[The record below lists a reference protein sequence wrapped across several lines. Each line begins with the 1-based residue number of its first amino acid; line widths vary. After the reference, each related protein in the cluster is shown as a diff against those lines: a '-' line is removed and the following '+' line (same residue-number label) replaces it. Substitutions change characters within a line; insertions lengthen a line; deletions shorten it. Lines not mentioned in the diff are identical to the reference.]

1 MTSRRTTRGWLTATG
16 SAVAVLAL
24 AISTIISSPLAH
36 AATEL
41 ARDGFDRSVSSGW
54 GTSELGGASW
64 SVVGGSAT
72 TVSGSA
78 ATVKGVAP
86 GRSMRASLSATA
98 GDAAVWAEVRIPA
111 ATQFYYAAE
120 TRRQA
125 DGSSYRGRVRV
136 DANRVLYNE
145 ITRVNRAGETILA
158 QKRLGTVSVGQ
169 VVHVEI
175 SANGYSTVY
184 LASRVWIKGTT
195 VPAMQTT
202 DTDTSSARIAKTG
215 TVGVWSYVSGPT
227 IAPKNTSVDVATE
240 AFGATS
246 FSTSAP
252 PPITPP
258 VTPPVTTPD
267 TTPAS
272 SQVGS
277 LAVGTAAYPLPSGA
291 IYVSSTSGNDGA
303 AGMASAPLKTVAK
316 AIEKAKAGSTIVLR
330 AGSYHESIAIP
341 PNKPLTLQNYPRE
354 AAWFDGSTKVASIS
368 TSGSVWKAD
377 GWTAKFDSGPT
388 YSKGGKDSTAPG
400 WQFINPAYPMA
411 AHPDQLWI
419 GGVEQA
425 QVGSLGQVKSGTFY
439 ADYAANRLY
448 FGTNPAGKAV
458 EASSLAQA
466 MSLRAPG
473 TVIRGIGVRRYA
485 DSVYMQG
492 VITSY
497 YANQALENVE
507 VRDSATA
514 GIGLYAAGSRLTKVS
529 IIGSGQIGFQAEKAD
544 GLVIENVL
552 LKDSNDQHFNPAP
565 AAGAVKI
572 TTTRG
577 MRFADSEIVGTHGNS
592 FWADHSVY
600 DMTITGNHIHDNDRY
615 GIVLEISS
623 TATVADNVIN
633 NNAWDGIVVQ
643 NTDKVNIW
651 NNTIVGNRRAVYVTQ
666 DSRRITQLNV
676 SGHDPRRSQPDLSM
690 PWIARDIVLGNN
702 ILGTSRSDAEAVV
715 TAQSQER
722 LVAGNEM
729 IASSNGNV
737 FSQPTAGTPAAA
749 VVWAKKGTYGTRY
762 AKLSDY
768 VAASGRDK
776 ASIAVV
782 GSAALT
788 SQLTPVASLTARVS
802 TVAQPLPASVAS
814 KVGVTAG
821 TKHLGAWN

>member
-1 MTSRRTTRGWLTATG
+1 MTSRRTNRGWVTVVGA
-16 SAVAVLAL
+16 AVAVLAL
-24 AISTIISSPLAH
+24 AASTVISSPTAH

-41 ARDGFDRSVSSGW
+41 ARDGFDRTVASGW

-64 SVVGGSAT
+64 SVLGGTASTVGGST
-72 TVSGSA
+72 

-86 GRSMRASLSATA
+86 GRSMRAALPTVAS
-98 GDAAVWAEVRIPA
+98 DASVWAEVRIPA
-111 ATQFYYAAE
+111 ATQFYYATE
-120 TRRQA
+120 SRRQP

-145 ITRVNRAGETILA
+145 ITRLNGVGETILA
-158 QKRLGTVSVGQ
+158 QKRLRSVSVGQ

-175 SANGYSTVY
+175 SASGSEAVY
-184 LASRVWIKGTT
+184 LTSRVWIKGTT
-195 VPAMQTT
+195 VPSMQTAY
-202 DTDTSSARIAKTG
+202 TDTSSARIAKPG
-215 TVGVWSYVSGPT
+215 TIGVWGYVSGTT
-227 IAPKNTSVDVATE
+227 IAANNTTTDVVTE

-246 FSTSAP
+246 YSTTAPVAP
-252 PPITPP
+252 PVAPP
-258 VTPPVTTPD
+258 VAT
-267 TTPAS
+267 AS
-272 SQVGS
+272 GQVGS

-291 IYVSSTSGNDGA
+291 IYVSSASGNDGA
-303 AGMASAPLKTVAK
+303 AGTVSAPLKTVAK

-330 AGSYHESIAIP
+330 GGSYHESIMIP
-341 PNKPLTLQNYPRE
+341 PSKPLTLQNYPRE
-354 AAWFDGSTKVASIS
+354 AAWFDGSTKVGSIS
-368 TSGSVWKAD
+368 TSGAVWKAD

-388 YSKGGKDSTAPG
+388 YTKGGTDSTAAG
-400 WQFINPAYPMA
+400 WQFVNPAYPMA

-419 GGVEQA
+419 GGAEQT
-425 QVGSLGQVKSGTFY
+425 QVGSLSQVKAGTFY

-448 FGTNPAGKAV
+448 FGTNPSGKTV
-458 EASSLAQA
+458 EASDIAQA

-497 YANQALENVE
+497 FAQQALENVE

-514 GIGLYAAGSRLTKVS
+514 GVGFYASSSKLTKVS
-529 IIGSGQIGFQAEKAD
+529 IIGSGQMGFQAEKAD
-544 GLVIENVL
+544 GLVIDNVL
-552 LKDSNDQHFNPAP
+552 LKNNNDQNFNPAP

-577 MRFADSEIVGTHGNS
+577 VRFTNSEVVGTRGNS

-600 DMTITGNHIHDNDRY
+600 DMTITGNNIHDNGRY

-623 TATVADNVIN
+623 TATVADNVIS

-643 NTDKVNIW
+643 DTDKVNIW
-651 NNTIVGNRRAVYVTQ
+651 NNTVVGNRRAVYVAQ

-676 SGHDPRRSQPDLSM
+676 PGHDPRRSQPDLSM

-722 LVAGNEM
+722 LVDGNEM
-729 IASSNGNV
+729 ISSSNGNV
-737 FSQPTAGTPAAA
+737 FSQPTTGTPSAA
-749 VVWAKKGTYGTRY
+749 VVWAKKATYGMRY

-768 VAASGRDK
+768 VAATGRDK
-776 ASIAVV
+776 SSIAVV

-788 SQLTPVASLTARVS
+788 SQLTPVSSLTAQVGA
-802 TVAQPLPASVAS
+802 VAQPLPAAVAA
-814 KVGVTAG
+814 KVGVATG